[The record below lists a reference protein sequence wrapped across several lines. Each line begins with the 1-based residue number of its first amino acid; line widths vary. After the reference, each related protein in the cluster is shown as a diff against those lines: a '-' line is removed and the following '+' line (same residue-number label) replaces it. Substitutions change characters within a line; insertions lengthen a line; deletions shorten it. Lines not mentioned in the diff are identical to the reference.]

1 MARRFRIKPE
11 DVRAIEWTPLCPG
24 CGAIIRG
31 LPAQGHSELC
41 RSRVEEHLLT
51 TGDVRLRHQTI
62 RLEHRDDKRDEDQRQ
77 SADTDQRRKT
87 PATATSTATSTP
99 ASSSTDPMPQPRL
112 KRSSEEADDQRP
124 ASKTRPSTPEFRAPK
139 AKGDQEDQS
148 EDRPTTKA
156 KITEQGKRTI

>member
-1 MARRFRIKPE
+1 MAGRFIIKPN
-11 DVRAIEWTPLCPG
+11 DVKAIGWTPLCPG
-24 CGAIIRG
+24 CRAIIHG
-31 LPAQGHSELC
+31 LLAQGHSELC

-99 ASSSTDPMPQPRL
+99 ASSSKDPMPQSKL
-112 KRSSEEADDQRP
+112 KRSSEEIEDQRP
-124 ASKTRPSTPEFRAPK
+124 ASKTRPSTPEVRAQK
-139 AKGDQEDQS
+139 AKRD
-148 EDRPTTKA
+148 
-156 KITEQGKRTI
+156 